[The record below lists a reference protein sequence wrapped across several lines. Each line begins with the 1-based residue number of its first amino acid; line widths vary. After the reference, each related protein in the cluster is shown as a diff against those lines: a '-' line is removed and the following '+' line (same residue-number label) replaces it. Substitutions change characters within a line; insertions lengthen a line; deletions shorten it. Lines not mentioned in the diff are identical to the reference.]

1 MHRGTQDGSLEG
13 LLFTHFLYWTIN
25 LDQILALLI
34 FSSWWGSSWPNNFNL
49 WLEFVYVCC
58 SMCAYCLLFHFL
70 HSLFSLM
77 MEFLFWFFI
86 SYSSSTIEINRF
98 TWIGSTHCGW
108 FNGKWLLIVFFCL
121 NFHEKV
127 FGGHYWPSLIDLAQF
142 ILFYIIFQVQIE
154 FLKMIWLE
162 VCLIF

>member
-1 MHRGTQDGSLEG
+1 MHRGTQDDSLEG

-34 FSSWWGSSWPNNFNL
+34 FSSWWGTSWPNNFNL

-77 MEFLFWFFI
+77 MEFLFWFFLH
-86 SYSSSTIEINRF
+86 TPAPPL
-98 TWIGSTHCGW
+98 
-108 FNGKWLLIVFFCL
+108 K
-121 NFHEKV
+121 
-127 FGGHYWPSLIDLAQF
+127 LIDLPGLDQR
-142 ILFYIIFQVQIE
+142 IVDDS
-154 FLKMIWLE
+154 M
-162 VCLIF
+162 VSGC